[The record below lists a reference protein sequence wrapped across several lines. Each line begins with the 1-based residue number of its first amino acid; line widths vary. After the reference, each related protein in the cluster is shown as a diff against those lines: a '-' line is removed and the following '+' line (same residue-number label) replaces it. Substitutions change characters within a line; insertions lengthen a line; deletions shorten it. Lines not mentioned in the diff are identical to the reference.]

1 MSMAR
6 AKLKG
11 LEDDANEADAPATER
26 RIDKWLYY
34 TRAVKTRS
42 LAASLATGGKIRVNG
57 VKLEKSSQKVKVGDV
72 VTFAA
77 HQRIRV
83 FKVIATGVR
92 RGPAAEA
99 QALYTDLTPPPVA
112 AADAPPP
119 LSGQRDA
126 GAGRPTKR
134 DRRALDRMRDD

>member
-1 MSMAR
+1 MAR
-6 AKLKG
+6 GKS
-11 LEDDANEADAPATER
+11 NEGEGDDAPALER

-34 TRAVKTRS
+34 TRTVKTRS

-57 VKLEKSSQKVKVGDV
+57 TKLEKSSQKVKVGDV

-77 HQRIRV
+77 HTKVRIY
-83 FKVIATGVR
+83 KVLATGVR
-92 RGPAAEA
+92 RGPASEA
-99 QALYTDLTPPPVA
+99 QMLYEDLTPPPVPL
-112 AADAPPP
+112 ADQPPP

-134 DRRALDRMRDD
+134 DRRATDRLKEE